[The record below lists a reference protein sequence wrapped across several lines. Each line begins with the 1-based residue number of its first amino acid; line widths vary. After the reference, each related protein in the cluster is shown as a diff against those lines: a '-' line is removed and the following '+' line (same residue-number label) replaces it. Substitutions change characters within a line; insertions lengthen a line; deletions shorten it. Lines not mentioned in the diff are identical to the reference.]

1 MAKKKL
7 NTRCPLQAE
16 CERKCTYEGH
26 ELECDYYFNNAVGE
40 DRTIEDQELIRAE
53 REREVYEAEYEAE
66 LAAVDEE
73 DHSPDATKMVYL
85 PIERLHPH
93 PDNPRKDVGDVSELA
108 ESIKAKGVLQNLT
121 VVPGHYLSDE
131 EMKKGYAEYAA
142 KPSEELRVILNRRWT
157 NADYTVLI
165 GHRRLAGAKLA
176 GLAELPCSIVEMS
189 IEDQVAT
196 MLVENMQRSD
206 LTVYEEAKGF
216 QMMLDLGKSV
226 KEVSEMS
233 GFSESTVRKR
243 VKLAELDEAKFKKAV
258 DRGATLF
265 DFAELDKIEDPIVK
279 DKLLGSMGK
288 ADFQNELRREL
299 DAQEL
304 KKKID
309 AYAEQVSK
317 WAIRAGAVTWEG
329 GSRYTEVEGEKV
341 EVKYARNYSRWTAD
355 NVSAAEPPEGCENRR
370 LFYTVSVNEVNVY
383 SEITE
388 EDREKNA
395 QSIAEAQKKRDR
407 EEAITNEFR
416 AITARHYQL
425 RRDFILDFNQFKQK
439 SVEVAEFISDT
450 MVMYGMER
458 RFGSEDIKLLSE
470 LLAVPLNEAKDDLD
484 YHEFLRVKKEFPER
498 TMLIIAFWLRDDADE
513 GYWQNKWDSTLCAY
527 RRVFSENE
535 DLTNTYRLLKWLGY
549 EMSTEEEQM
558 YKGTHQMFDAM
569 GDDDEDYECESEDE

>member
-16 CERKCTYEGH
+16 CERKCTFEGN
-26 ELECDYYFNNAVGE
+26 ELKCDYYFNNAVGE

-53 REREVYEAEYEAE
+53 NERENYEAEYEAE

-73 DHSPDATKMVYL
+73 EHSPDTTKMVYL
-85 PIERLHPH
+85 PIDRLHPH

-157 NADYTVLI
+157 NTDYTVLI

-176 GLAELPCSIVEMS
+176 GLTELPCSIVEMS

-265 DFAELDKIEDPIVK
+265 DFAELDKIEDPAVK

-288 ADFQNELRREL
+288 SDFQNELRRAL
-299 DAQEL
+299 DSQTQ
-304 KKKID
+304 KKKLDTYI
-309 AYAEQVSK
+309 EQVSG
-317 WAIRAGAVTWEG
+317 WATRIDKVVWEN
-329 GSRYTEVEGEKV
+329 SKRYADVDGNRL
-341 EVKYARNYSRWTAD
+341 EVKYLRNYGYWTP
-355 NVSAAEPPEGCENRR
+355 VGTSAAMPPEGAESRR
-370 LFYTVSVNEVNVY
+370 LFYVVCSNEVDVY
-383 SEITE
+383 AEVTE
-388 EDREKNA
+388 EDREANA
-395 QSIAEAQKKRDR
+395 QREAESQRKRDK
-407 EEAITNEFR
+407 EAAKEQMFVDISM
-416 AITARHYQL
+416 RHYEL
-425 RRDFILDFNQFKQK
+425 RKDFILNFNQYKQK
-439 SVEVAEFISDT
+439 AAEVAEFISET
-450 MVMYGMER
+450 MMMYGL
-458 RFGSEDIKLLSE
+458 SSQNSADDIDVLAGLLGI
-470 LLAVPLNEAKDDLD
+470 PLNEAEDDLD
-484 YHEFLRVKKEFPER
+484 YHEFLRIKKEQPER
-498 TMLIIAFWLRDDADE
+498 TMLIIAFWLRDNE
-513 GYWQNKWDSTLCAY
+513 RESYWWRKWDNSVCEY
-527 RRVFSENE
+527 RITYNDNGVL
-535 DLTNTYRLLKWLGY
+535 DDTYRLLNWLGY
-549 EMSTEEEQM
+549 EASIEEQQM
-558 YKGTHQMFDAM
+558 RKGTHKMFDIV
-569 GDDDEDYECESEDE
+569 DTDEDYDYESEDE